1 MQGFGT
7 FTLPDGKYYKG
18 NYENDKKKGYGEFF
32 WPGKFIV
39 PTKLCG
45 PIIIRPTLSPT
56 PPPRNLT
63 IFIDGKI
70 YKGNGRI
77 ENKVVRDN

>member
-1 MQGFGT
+1 MHGFGT

-45 PIIIRPTLSPT
+45 PIIIPPTLSPT
-56 PPPRNLT
+56 GSVDWFSCLLPPQQQKKPLP
-63 IFIDGKI
+63 
-70 YKGNGRI
+70 
-77 ENKVVRDN
+77 